1 VQFARKVL
9 ANAIKV
15 GLRVD
20 ACGGRVRDLQNCD
33 SKAVPERSQ
42 LFE

>member
-1 VQFARKVL
+1 VA

-20 ACGGRVRDLQNCD
+20 ACGGRLRDLQD
-33 SKAVPERSQ
+33 SNSKSVPERSQ